1 MIIEVVFNAVVIV
14 DARGAVV
21 VVVVVVV
28 FVANNDAI
36 YSVENVF
43 FCVCVHQT

>member
-1 MIIEVVFNAVVIV
+1 MFNAVVIV

-21 VVVVVVV
+21 AVVVVV